1 MPPPHSQQVVTW
13 RATQIIYPSGDLDLW
28 PFDPGTG
35 VQCHPAN
42 VGVSATF
49 PCRVMG
55 QTRVKLTTWRY
66 NRDFIWPLRTPPV
79 AALPVLY
86 FIRVPSFEFEVPKI
100 WLILC
105 VIALIRVMILIF
117 DLLTSKWGLGSLV
130 SWTWLLAVFSLLHPS
145 VLDLGPGS
153 GTGQTDRQTDR
164 RTDKQRSSLHNVPI
178 LPTGCGTY

>member
-1 MPPPHSQQVVTW
+1 MYVFFLSYKHSTLTYILTPLYTWKYPWRAAFGISIKQAVQEAATACPAPHSQQVVTW

-86 FIRVPSFEFEVPKI
+86 FIRVQSFEFEVPKI

-105 VIALIRVMILIF
+105 YSVKPRDDLDLWPF
-117 DLLTSKWGLGSLV
+117 DL
-130 SWTWLLAVFSLLHPS
+130 
-145 VLDLGPGS
+145 
-153 GTGQTDRQTDR
+153 
-164 RTDKQRSSLHNVPI
+164 
-178 LPTGCGTY
+178 